1 MLGRRQ
7 KDRFFR
13 FLSQMSNDIPS
24 FSGSDRSLWGQ
35 RSWTDRGWN
44 AASHAA
50 NAASDAASH
59 AASHASRVP
68 YALMGRDSWMD
79 RMGRGLSWL
88 MPGRR
93 SGWMESEPPM
103 SGALAGWMSAMDRL
117 PDMRNMRWRT
127 SSRRHRSHHRS
138 NGTGVI
144 GSIAILGAAAG
155 VAIVGTALLA
165 LYEQKA
171 QDEANGVRG
180 QSPGGPTAKSTSRSG
195 GAVASGT
202 ELP

>member
-1 MLGRRQ
+1 MLGKRQ
-7 KDRFFR
+7 KDRLFR

-24 FSGSDRSLWGQ
+24 FSGSDRGLWGQ

-44 AASHAA
+44 AASHAM
-50 NAASDAASH
+50 NAASD

-79 RMGRGLSWL
+79 RMSRGMSWL

-93 SGWMESEPPM
+93 SGWMEREPSM
-103 SGALAGWMSAMDRL
+103 ASWMASMDRL
-117 PDMRNMRWRT
+117 PDMRWRT
-127 SSRRHRSHHRS
+127 SSRRGRRS
-138 NGTGVI
+138 GGPGLI

-165 LYEQKA
+165 LSEQRA
-171 QDEANGVRG
+171 RDEADGS
-180 QSPGGPTAKSTSRSG
+180 QAKSPGAPTARATARGK